1 MAVGVLGLATPASAS
16 SMSLAVTGS
25 VQCTHGRP
33 VEGVWVNSG
42 SGGSG
47 WAGLLKG
54 HDATVKYFRYPPAHG
69 TFSTAFNSAISVHVG
84 CGLTGKKYASDN
96 WTKAYDADGS
106 GHMILNAYSCQSPK
120 LVAGQTVRGS
130 CALPPKGIFRVI
142 VQPLR
147 DRRRRKGYCTCGAA
161 YMWFKNTG
169 HYPTW
174 VGNASDW
181 YAHARAGLD
190 RLLLSGGAR
199 PHHVAR
205 RIGVRGNHVGYV
217 TSINVITVKLTFIDM
232 NGGRHVDPQEK
243 TELMASTLRDPAQ
256 CPRRHA
262 RVTCWVRCPTS
273 HGRSSSWPIQDTTG
287 PGAPPRFRR
296 CRPTARCS
304 PAPIRPAVV
313 GRIGSVCE

>member
-1 MAVGVLGLATPASAS
+1 MKRVILAVLLMAVGVLGLATPASAS
-16 SMSLAVTGS
+16 SVSLAVTGS

-130 CALPPKGIFRVI
+130 CVLPPKGRLGVKTPNPFGTVASGG
-142 VQPLR
+142 
-147 DRRRRKGYCTCGAA
+147 KGYCTCGAA

-169 HYPTW
+169 FYPKWTGDAIAW
-174 VGNASDW
+174 K
-181 YAHARAGLD
+181 ARAQALGWAV
-190 RLLLSGGAR
+190 LSYPVEHALIVWPSTSTFAGR
-199 PHHVAR
+199 
-205 RIGVRGNHVGYV
+205 NHVGYV
-217 TSINVITVKLTFIDM
+217 TSINVTTGMLTFIDM
-232 NGGRHVDPQEK
+232 NGGRHVDPQSR
-243 TELMASTLRDPAQ
+243 TELIGQYDSKSCTLSG
-256 CPRRHA
+256 
-262 RVTCWVRCPTS
+262 TCTS
-273 HGRSSSWPIQDTTG
+273 HRLGAIANYMAGAQFIVSN
-287 PGAPPRFRR
+287 PGYDWTWGSAAY
-296 CRPTARCS
+296 PTVSADCK
-304 PAPIRPAVV
+304 V
-313 GRIGSVCE
+313 